1 MLNADLL
8 TIYLIKGKIMKKL
21 LLLSM
26 LVISVL
32 LTGCATTGSA
42 SPGEKRA
49 LVQSMKSNTLTALY
63 EKKPDVK
70 TQIANSAGYAVFDNA
85 NVNVILASFG
95 GGYGVVKN
103 NLTGK
108 FTYMNMG
115 EAGLGLGL
123 GVKDFNIVM
132 VFHDQAA
139 LNRFIKHG
147 WAFGGNADAA
157 AKYQDKGGALVA
169 EAIAD
174 QVTVYSLT
182 ESGLA
187 LQAVLKG
194 TKFWVDSELN

>member
-1 MLNADLL
+1 MKNFIAFSLL
-8 TIYLIKGKIMKKL
+8 AATLI
-21 LLLSM
+21 LS
-26 LVISVL
+26 
-32 LTGCATTGSA
+32 GCATTGSA
-42 SPGEKRA
+42 SPTEKRN
-49 LVQSMKSNTLTALY
+49 LVQNMRADTLSKLY
-63 EKKPDVK
+63 KEKPDVK
-70 TQIANSAGYAVFDNA
+70 QQIANAAGYAVFDNA
-85 NVNVILASFG
+85 NVNVVLASFG

-108 FTYMNMG
+108 STYMNMG

-123 GVKDFNIVM
+123 GVKDFNVVM
-132 VFHDQAA
+132 VFHNQAA
-139 LNRFIKHG
+139 LNRFIEHG

-157 AKYQDKGGALVA
+157 AKYQDTGGAITA

-182 ESGLA
+182 ENGLA

>member
-1 MLNADLL
+1 MKQVSILFLL
-8 TIYLIKGKIMKKL
+8 TLSLI
-21 LLLSM
+21 
-26 LVISVL
+26 

-42 SPGEKRA
+42 SPSEKRS
-49 LVQSMKSNTLTALY
+49 LVQSMKSNTLSKLY
-63 EKKPDVK
+63 TKKPDVK

-108 FTYMNMG
+108 STYMNMG

-123 GVKDFNIVM
+123 GVKDFNVVM
-132 VFHDQAA
+132 VFHTQAA
-139 LNRFIKHG
+139 VNRFIEHG

-157 AKYQDKGGALVA
+157 AKYEDKGGALVA
-169 EAIAD
+169 AAIAD
-174 QVTVYSLT
+174 QVTVYSVT
-182 ESGLA
+182 ENGLA

>member
-1 MLNADLL
+1 MKNLIVLSLVTL
-8 TIYLIKGKIMKKL
+8 TLV
-21 LLLSM
+21 LS
-26 LVISVL
+26 
-32 LTGCATTGSA
+32 GCATTGSA
-42 SPGEKRA
+42 SPNEKRI
-49 LVQSMKSNTLTALY
+49 LVQNMRADTLVKLY
-63 EKKPDVK
+63 TQKPDVK
-70 TQIANSAGYAVFDNA
+70 QQITSSAGYAVFDNA
-85 NVNVILASFG
+85 NVNVVLASFG

-108 FTYMNMG
+108 STYMNMG

-123 GVKDFNIVM
+123 GVKDFNVVM
-132 VFHDQAA
+132 VFHNQDAI
-139 LNRFIKHG
+139 NRFIENG

-157 AKYQDKGGALVA
+157 AKYQNQGGAIAA

-182 ESGLA
+182 ENGLA

>member
-1 MLNADLL
+1 
-8 TIYLIKGKIMKKL
+8 MKKF
-21 LLLSM
+21 
-26 LVISVL
+26 IVL
-32 LTGCATTGSA
+32 CLMVFTVVLTGCATTGSA

-49 LVQSMKSNTLTALY
+49 LVQSMKSNTLTKLY
-63 EKKPDVK
+63 NVKPDVK
-70 TQIANSAGYAVFDNA
+70 NQIANSAGYAVFDNA
-85 NVNVILASFG
+85 NVNVVLASFG
-95 GGYGVVKN
+95 GGYGVVYN
-103 NLTGK
+103 NLTDK
-108 FTYMNMG
+108 PTYMNMG

-123 GVKDFNIVM
+123 GVKDFNVVM
-132 VFHDQAA
+132 VFHNQAA
-139 LNRFIKHG
+139 LNRFIQYG

-157 AKYQDKGGALVA
+157 AKYKEKGGALVA

>member
-1 MLNADLL
+1 MNLIKESFMKKFIVLALL
-8 TIYLIKGKIMKKL
+8 T
-21 LLLSM
+21 
-26 LVISVL
+26 VSVL

-42 SPGEKRA
+42 SPSEKRA
-49 LVQSMKSNTLTALY
+49 LVQSMKNNTLDKLY
-63 EKKPDVK
+63 AQKPDVK
-70 TQIANSAGYAVFDNA
+70 KQIANSAGYAVFDNA
-85 NVNVILASFG
+85 NVNVVLASFG

-108 FTYMNMG
+108 STYMNMG

-123 GVKDFNIVM
+123 GVKDFNVVM
-132 VFHDQAA
+132 VFHNQVAV
-139 LNRFIKHG
+139 NRFIEHG

-157 AKYQDKGGALVA
+157 AKYEDKGGALVA

-182 ESGLA
+182 ENGLA

>member
-1 MLNADLL
+1 MKNFIAFSLL
-8 TIYLIKGKIMKKL
+8 AVTLV
-21 LLLSM
+21 LS
-26 LVISVL
+26 
-32 LTGCATTGSA
+32 GCATTGSA
-42 SPGEKRA
+42 SPTEKRN
-49 LVQSMKSNTLTALY
+49 LVQNMRSDTLGKLY
-63 EKKPDVK
+63 KEKPDVK
-70 TQIANSAGYAVFDNA
+70 QQIANAAGYAVFDNA
-85 NVNVILASFG
+85 NVNVVLASFG

-108 FTYMNMG
+108 STYMNMG

-123 GVKDFNIVM
+123 GVKDFNVVM
-132 VFHDQAA
+132 VFHNQAA
-139 LNRFIKHG
+139 LNRFIEHG

-157 AKYQDKGGALVA
+157 AKYQDKGGAVVA

-182 ESGLA
+182 ENGLA

>member
-1 MLNADLL
+1 
-8 TIYLIKGKIMKKL
+8 MKKL
-21 LLLSM
+21 IVLGLVTLTLVLS
-26 LVISVL
+26 
-32 LTGCATTGSA
+32 GCATTGSA
-42 SPGEKRA
+42 SPSEKRN
-49 LVQSMKSNTLTALY
+49 LVQNMRADTLAKLY
-63 EKKPDVK
+63 KEKPDVK
-70 TQIANSAGYAVFDNA
+70 QQIAGSAGYAVFDNA
-85 NVNVILASFG
+85 NVNVVLASFG

-108 FTYMNMG
+108 STYMNMG

-123 GVKDFNIVM
+123 GVKDFNVVM
-132 VFHDQAA
+132 VFHNQDA
-139 LNRFIKHG
+139 LNRFIEHG

-157 AKYQDKGGALVA
+157 AKYQDQGGAIVA

-182 ESGLA
+182 ENGLA

>member
-1 MLNADLL
+1 
-8 TIYLIKGKIMKKL
+8 MKKFIV
-21 LLLSM
+21 LS
-26 LVISVL
+26 LVTLTLVL
-32 LTGCATTGSA
+32 SGCATTGSA
-42 SPGEKRA
+42 SPGEKRN
-49 LVQSMKSNTLTALY
+49 LVQNMRADTLAKLY
-63 EKKPDVK
+63 TEKPDVK
-70 TQIANSAGYAVFDNA
+70 QQIAGSAGYAVFDNA
-85 NVNVILASFG
+85 NVNVVLASFG

-108 FTYMNMG
+108 STYMNMG

-123 GVKDFNIVM
+123 GVKDFNVVM
-132 VFHDQAA
+132 VFHNQDA
-139 LNRFIKHG
+139 LNRFIEHG

-157 AKYQDKGGALVA
+157 AKYQDQGGAIAA

-182 ESGLA
+182 ENGLA

>member
-1 MLNADLL
+1 
-8 TIYLIKGKIMKKL
+8 MKKFIV
-21 LLLSM
+21 LS
-26 LVISVL
+26 LVALTLVL
-32 LTGCATTGSA
+32 SGCATTGSA
-42 SPGEKRA
+42 SPSEKRT
-49 LVQSMKSNTLTALY
+49 LVQNMRADTLAKLY
-63 EKKPDVK
+63 TEKPDVK
-70 TQIANSAGYAVFDNA
+70 QQIAGSAGYAVFDNA
-85 NVNVILASFG
+85 NVNVVLASFG

-108 FTYMNMG
+108 STYMNMG

-123 GVKDFNIVM
+123 GVKDFNVVM

-139 LNRFIKHG
+139 LNRFVEHG

-157 AKYQDKGGALVA
+157 AKYQDQGGAIVA

-182 ESGLA
+182 ENGLA
-187 LQAVLKG
+187 LQAILKG

>member
-1 MLNADLL
+1 
-8 TIYLIKGKIMKKL
+8 MKKL
-21 LLLSM
+21 ITLGFIVLATALS
-26 LVISVL
+26 
-32 LTGCATTGSA
+32 GCATTGSA
-42 SPGEKRA
+42 SPSEKRA
-49 LVQSMKSNTLTALY
+49 LVQSMKKNTLNQLY
-63 EKKPDVK
+63 TKKPDVK
-70 TQIANSAGYAVFDNA
+70 QQIVNSAGFAVFDNA
-85 NVNVILASFG
+85 NVNVVLASFG
-95 GGYGVVKN
+95 GGYGVLKN

-108 FTYMNMG
+108 STYMNMG

-123 GVKDFNIVM
+123 GVKDFNVVM
-132 VFHDQAA
+132 VFHNQAA
-139 LNRFIKHG
+139 LNRFIEHG

-157 AKYQDKGGALVA
+157 AKYQDKGGAVVA

>member
-1 MLNADLL
+1 
-8 TIYLIKGKIMKKL
+8 MKKYI
-21 LLLSM
+21 
-26 LVISVL
+26 VISLVL
-32 LTGCATTGSA
+32 MATILTGCATTGSA
-42 SPGEKRA
+42 SPNEKRA
-49 LVQSMKSNTLTALY
+49 LVQSMKNNTLSELY
-63 EKKPDVK
+63 AQKPDVK
-70 TQIANSAGYAVFDNA
+70 QQIANSAGYAVFDNA
-85 NVNVILASFG
+85 NVNVVLASFG

-108 FTYMNMG
+108 STYMNMG

-123 GVKDFNIVM
+123 GVKDFNVVM
-132 VFHDQAA
+132 VFHNQAA
-139 LNRFIKHG
+139 VNRFIEHG

-157 AKYQDKGGALVA
+157 AKYEEKGGALVA

-182 ESGLA
+182 ENGLA

>member
-1 MLNADLL
+1 
-8 TIYLIKGKIMKKL
+8 MKRFI
-21 LLLSM
+21 LLSM
-26 LVISVL
+26 VVFTLA

-42 SPGEKRA
+42 SPSEKRA
-49 LVQSMKSNTLTALY
+49 LVHSMESNTLSKLY
-63 EKKPDVK
+63 TIKPDVK
-70 TQIANSAGYAVFDNA
+70 KQIANSAGYAVFDNA
-85 NVNVILASFG
+85 NVNVVLASFG
-95 GGYGVVKN
+95 GGYGVIKN

-108 FTYMNMG
+108 STYMNMG

-123 GVKDFNIVM
+123 GVKDFNVVM
-132 VFHDQAA
+132 VFHNQAA
-139 LNRFIKHG
+139 LNRFIEHG

-157 AKYQDKGGALVA
+157 AKYKEKGGALVA

-174 QVTVYSLT
+174 QVTVHSLT

>member
-1 MLNADLL
+1 MKTLIVLSLVTL
-8 TIYLIKGKIMKKL
+8 TLI
-21 LLLSM
+21 LS
-26 LVISVL
+26 
-32 LTGCATTGSA
+32 GCATTGSA
-42 SPGEKRA
+42 SPNEKRN
-49 LVQSMKSNTLTALY
+49 LVQNMRADTLAKLY
-63 EKKPDVK
+63 TEKPDVK
-70 TQIANSAGYAVFDNA
+70 QQIASSAGYAVFDNA
-85 NVNVILASFG
+85 NVNVVLASFG

-108 FTYMNMG
+108 STYMNMG

-123 GVKDFNIVM
+123 GVKDFNVVM

-139 LNRFIKHG
+139 LNRFVEHG

-157 AKYQDKGGALVA
+157 AKYQDQGGAIVA

-182 ESGLA
+182 ENGLA

>member
-1 MLNADLL
+1 MEK
-8 TIYLIKGKIMKKL
+8 LI
-21 LLLSM
+21 LLSM
-26 LVISVL
+26 LVITL
-32 LTGCATTGSA
+32 ALTGCATTGSA
-42 SPGEKRA
+42 SPSDKRA
-49 LVQSMKSNTLTALY
+49 LVQNMKNKTLANLY
-63 EKKPDVK
+63 TKKPDVK
-70 TQIANSAGYAVFDNA
+70 TQIANAAGFAVFDNA

-103 NLTGK
+103 NLTGQSV
-108 FTYMNMG
+108 YMNMG

-123 GVKDFNIVM
+123 GVKDFNVVM

-139 LNRFIKHG
+139 LNRFITHG

-157 AKYQDKGGALVA
+157 IKYQDKGGALVV

-174 QVTVYSLT
+174 QVTVYSLI

-194 TKFWVDSELN
+194 TKFWLDSELN

>member
-1 MLNADLL
+1 MKQVSILFLL
-8 TIYLIKGKIMKKL
+8 TLSLI
-21 LLLSM
+21 
-26 LVISVL
+26 

-42 SPGEKRA
+42 SPSEKRS
-49 LVQSMKSNTLTALY
+49 LVQSMKSNTLSQLY
-63 EKKPDVK
+63 TKKPDVK

-108 FTYMNMG
+108 STYMNMG

-123 GVKDFNIVM
+123 GVKDFNVVM
-132 VFHDQAA
+132 VFHTQAA
-139 LNRFIKHG
+139 VNRFIEHG

-157 AKYQDKGGALVA
+157 AKYEDKGGALVA

-174 QVTVYSLT
+174 QVTVYSVT
-182 ESGLA
+182 ENGLA